1 MNQAAGET
9 PNWPGTSRFGLH
21 HAIIG
26 GDTAYAAWRDAGMV
40 VIDVADRTKPKLI
53 SHRDGAPPFGGG
65 THNCLPLPDRDLL
78 VVLDEAVLDHQ
89 EDGVKNIWVFDNSD
103 KSDPDSIATFPQPA
117 ESRLQEQGRPFRPAQ
132 PAREPAR
139 HVSSAPTTIF
149 TTYQNAGVR
158 VFDIRDQHR
167 ARRSRAPGC
176 RPRRLAMMDHRPNR
190 ARVIQSADVF
200 VDAAGLIYSTDYN
213 AGLFILEYGG

>member
-21 HAIIG
+21 HAIVH

-40 VIDVADRTKPKLI
+40 VIDVADRAKPKLI

-89 EDGVKNIWVFDNSD
+89 EDGVKHIWMFDNRD
-103 KSDPDSIATFPQPA
+103 EVQPGQHRDVSA
-117 ESRLQEQGRPFRPAQ
+117 ARRGRLQEQGRPFRPAQ
-132 PAREPAR
+132 HPREPAG
-139 HVSSAPTTIF
+139 
-149 TTYQNAGVR
+149 QVR
-158 VFDIRDQHR
+158 QLGD
-167 ARRSRAPGC
+167 
-176 RPRRLAMMDHRPNR
+176 
-190 ARVIQSADVF
+190 
-200 VDAAGLIYSTDYN
+200 
-213 AGLFILEYGG
+213 